1 MRFFG
6 NSKILNYN
14 FNALVAVSRYTFSMR
29 QTISKQ
35 KLFYHKKLRWL
46 ERKKWD
52 LEKQVRESQT
62 YMEIPR
68 ILVGYKVQ
76 LALID
81 SMRNKDEG
89 LSEAIAASTSFL
101 TFSEKPFRL
110 CNLKSNRTIFD
121 NLPWQLNKHEKM
133 EAMFFKNKIY
143 QKGHLELLDISE
155 HHYKKLSPNA
165 QKYFVQGLKEF
176 DRLRHPIF
184 IYHPRIPKSYLRE
197 GEEKLYW
204 NYLAV
209 PDSSAESE
217 AKKIDNWLDIQRECE
232 LWHYEGCRTRNYYK
246 WDSED
251 RRKKERL
258 KLKDELRKLNE
269 EIFFS

>member
-1 MRFFG
+1 
-6 NSKILNYN
+6 
-14 FNALVAVSRYTFSMR
+14 MR

-68 ILVGYKVQ
+68 TLVGYKVQ

-121 NLPWQLNKHEKM
+121 NLPWQLNKREKM
-133 EAMFFKNKIY
+133 EA
-143 QKGHLELLDISE
+143 
-155 HHYKKLSPNA
+155 
-165 QKYFVQGLKEF
+165 

-197 GEEKLYW
+197 DEEKLYW

-251 RRKKERL
+251 RRKKKRL
-258 KLKDELRKLNE
+258 ELKDELRKLKE
-269 EIFFS
+269 EIFCSFS